1 MEKIKDNDLKHNS
14 EGYPDPTAYKAIKSI
29 DKENKINITD
39 EEYNRFHK
47 VIDTIYNVCA
57 LSGFHIAERIILID
71 KTNGRVWK

>member
-14 EGYPDPTAYKAIKSI
+14 EGYSDHTAYKAIKSI